1 MTSEAAMSRSMG
13 GRSMQ
18 TVILS
23 APLLAVLALALG
35 IWFVASA
42 FASAEVLSS
51 QPPAASLLAR
61 EGVPEAS
68 SLAILFH
75 PAVLYWQSDILAWSA
90 QYGLDANLVAT
101 VMQIESC
108 GQPDAQ
114 SRSGAMGLFQVMPF
128 HFAAGEDGF
137 DPQVNA
143 TRGLRYLALGL
154 QRGGG
159 QPELALAGY
168 NGGHSRIGQS
178 PNLWPAETQRYV
190 YWGMG
195 IYADARASQAI
206 SPRLQ
211 EWLEAGGS
219 GLCSRAAAVLGLES

>member
-1 MTSEAAMSRSMG
+1 MPTRLAPQHARK
-13 GRSMQ
+13 
-18 TVILS
+18 VVLS
-23 APLLAVLALALG
+23 APLLAVLVLALG
-35 IWFVASA
+35 VWLVASA

-51 QPPAASLLAR
+51 QPPAAFLPAG
-61 EGVPEAS
+61 EGVPQAS
-68 SLAILFH
+68 SLALLFR

-90 QYGLDANLVAT
+90 QYGLDPNLIAT

-154 QRGGG
+154 ERGGG

-195 IYADARASQAI
+195 IYADARAGQAI

-211 EWLEAGGS
+211 AWLEAGGS

>member
-1 MTSEAAMSRSMG
+1 MFTQLVTRHSRK
-13 GRSMQ
+13 
-18 TVILS
+18 VVLS

-35 IWFVASA
+35 VWLVASA
-42 FASAEVLSS
+42 FASAEVLSP

-61 EGVPEAS
+61 EAAPEAS
-68 SLAILFH
+68 SLAPLFH
-75 PAVLYWQSDILAWSA
+75 PAVLYWQSDIVAWSA
-90 QYGLDANLVAT
+90 QYGLDPNLVAT

-108 GQPDAQ
+108 GYPSAL

-128 HFAAGEDGF
+128 HFASGEDGL

-143 TRGLRYLALGL
+143 ARGLRYLALGL
-154 QRGGG
+154 ERGGG
-159 QPELALAGY
+159 QPVLALAGY

-178 PNLWPAETQRYV
+178 PDLWPAETQRYV

-195 IYADARASQAI
+195 IFADARAGQVI

-219 GLCSRAAAVLGLES
+219 GLCARAAAVLGLES